1 MLCLCEVFMEATN
14 LLQVPEIFNR
24 ILQSNTLQL
33 SSIQETSTKDVSEH
47 IAGYVPFPQ
56 KSSPKP
62 KVFSYSLLMLI
73 RASP

>member
-1 MLCLCEVFMEATN
+1 MEATD

-33 SSIQETSTKDVSEH
+33 SSITETSSKDVSED
-47 IAGYVPFPQ
+47 IAGYVPLLH
-56 KSSPKP
+56 KSPSKP
-62 KVFSYSLLMLI
+62 TVFSYSLLMLI